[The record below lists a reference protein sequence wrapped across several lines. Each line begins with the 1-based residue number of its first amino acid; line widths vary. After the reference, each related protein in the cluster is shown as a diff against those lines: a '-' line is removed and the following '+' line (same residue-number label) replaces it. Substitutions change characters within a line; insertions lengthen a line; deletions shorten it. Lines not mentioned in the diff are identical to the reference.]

1 MFELMFCAL
10 FTVLPD
16 YLIKRYYYKK
26 RWGKDLNFFT
36 VWYELRWGISACTIL
51 TIALITLI
59 FYYHPSTT
67 NVTPVFRTVTIL
79 PESSGRV
86 EQVFVI
92 NNQSVKAGQALF
104 SLDDSTQRAAVQTAR
119 SRLEEV
125 KAEFF
130 IVKADLDEAEGTVTS
145 TKFQLA
151 QAKDDLSRKLM
162 LTRGGADLISESD
175 VEVSKNQVASLEGA
189 LDSVLAHRAEVQANL
204 NILLPSRQETA
215 VDELKQAATE
225 LEKTVVY
232 ADIPGRITQLILQP
246 GDIVNPMFR
255 PAGLLVPEKGTKYG
269 NQSVQAGFNQL
280 ASQVIKVGTVSEITC
295 MSKPFAIIP
304 MVVTDV
310 QTSIA
315 AGQLRPTDQMI
326 DLQDRARPGTLTVR
340 MEPLYEDG
348 LDGVLPGSKC
358 IANAYTNNH
367 ELIASGELGTSAF
380 VYYHMVDTVGVV
392 HALILR
398 MQALMIP
405 VQSLVFGGH

>member
-86 EQVFVI
+86 EKVFVI

-104 SLDDSTQRAAVQTAR
+104 SLDDSTQRAAVQIAR

-125 KAEFF
+125 KSEFF

-189 LDSVLAHRAEVQANL
+189 LDSVLAHRAEVLANL

-225 LEKTVVY
+225 LEKTIVY

-340 MEPLYEDG
+340 MEPLYENG

-367 ELIASGELGTSAF
+367 ELIASGELGTAAF

-405 VQSLVFGGH
+405 VQSLVFAGH